1 MAVLNA
7 LLRGKLPSGQVIS
20 ERLLKVRWAFKS
32 SYNLLGRLSSSVLQK
47 ESAAVAIMV
56 RIGPGN
62 HFIFFVRIHSPQ
74 EAVEM

>member
-7 LLRGKLPSGQVIS
+7 LLRGKLPSGQAIS
-20 ERLLKVRWAFKS
+20 ERLLKVRWTFKS

-56 RIGPGN
+56 RFSPGN
-62 HFIFFVRIHSPQ
+62 HLYSS
-74 EAVEM
+74 